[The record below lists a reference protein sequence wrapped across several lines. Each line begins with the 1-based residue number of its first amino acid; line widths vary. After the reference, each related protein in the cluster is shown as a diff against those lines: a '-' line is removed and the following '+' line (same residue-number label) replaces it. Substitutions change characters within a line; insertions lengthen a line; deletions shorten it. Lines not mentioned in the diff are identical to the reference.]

1 MSLRYT
7 ITAYCSDCGVD
18 FLESDSD
25 DLDELTEKIEINA
38 DRHYTEHLKNDE
50 CD

>member
-7 ITAYCSDCGVD
+7 ITAYCSDCGID

-25 DLDELTEKIEINA
+25 DLDELVAKVEVNA
-38 DRHYTEHLKNDE
+38 DQYHIDHVKKDL
-50 CD
+50 CS